1 MVRSACA
8 AALAALLAA
17 AGCGGGGGGG
27 GGGDDG
33 GPIDHRD
40 GGTRADAGAPDA
52 APPVNWP
59 LSLQVVAGAG
69 HVTGDGYQMDLQ
81 IGDFVDQHTM
91 QGGGFTM
98 EGAAVVKQQGAAP

>member
-1 MVRSACA
+1 MVRSVCA

-17 AGCGGGGGGG
+17 ACGGGGG
-27 GGGDDG
+27 GGGDDDG
-33 GPIDHRD
+33 SSDHRD
-40 GGTRADAGAPDA
+40 GGTSIDAAVVPPDA

-69 HVTGDGYQMDLQ
+69 HVEGDGYQMDLQ
-81 IGDFVDQHTM
+81 VGDFVDQHTM

-98 EGAAVVKQQGAAP
+98 EGAAVVKQQGGAP